1 VYPQPHST
9 SESDANTHGRPDAAD
24 RPDAAQLELGGSR
37 YCGTTGP
44 ASVSLLTNE
53 VFSWVTDAS
62 SNYQGF
68 DICATATGS
77 GAALLPPSPPTALVP
92 PFPPTTTIPLPSPPP
107 PASLPSPPPLS
118 TTVWT
123 PPSPPLQ
130 QQASLPSPPPP
141 FVTPP
146 PLATHP
152 PTPLPYNTLFT
163 LNNVQPDGAC
173 VATNGGTCFTSRR
186 PYDHNERCVIIAL
199 VPLILSVTSFA
210 VEQSNGCTNDYLD
223 VHTHNEGVNDG
234 SGRYCG
240 TSGPDGVQVAAS
252 CIPHCH
258 PPTPLIAPPLPPSH
272 LSIAPVLPQPM

>member
-1 VYPQPHST
+1 
-9 SESDANTHGRPDAAD
+9 
-24 RPDAAQLELGGSR
+24 LELGGSR

-53 VFSWVTDAS
+53 VLSWVTDAS

-77 GAALLPPSPPTALVP
+77 GAALLP
-92 PFPPTTTIPLPSPPP
+92 
-107 PASLPSPPPLS
+107 
-118 TTVWT
+118 
-123 PPSPPLQ
+123 
-130 QQASLPSPPPP
+130 PPPP